1 MGVDFVGKFIKIIGD
16 EIAADLYKISDEL
29 GACEHCLFFFFFKLL
44 NICQTRSCDRILI
57 F

>member
-29 GACEHCLFFFFFKLL
+29 GACEHCLFFFFKTFKHLS
-44 NICQTRSCDRILI
+44 N
-57 F
+57 